1 MARNRRD
8 GKRIIISFSTGRRM
22 AGSPRDRPR
31 SLFFAAKEGGMS
43 AKEPEIHEDPL
54 PGHESRLEPKPE
66 WQPRYAG
73 SDRLRGKV
81 AVVTGADSGIGRAV
95 AALFAREGADV
106 AILYLCEH
114 DDAEKTAGKI
124 GRAHVCTPVTNAHLV
139 CRLLLEKKN
148 KQNTQH
154 VRIDNLN

>member
-8 GKRIIISFSTGRRM
+8 GKRIIVSFSTGRRM

-43 AKEPEIHEDPL
+43 IKEPEIHEDPL

-95 AALFAREGADV
+95 AALFARAGADV
-106 AILYLCEH
+106 AI
-114 DDAEKTAGKI
+114 DRKST
-124 GRAHVCTPVTNAHLV
+124 
-139 CRLLLEKKN
+139 RLN
-148 KQNTQH
+148 SSH
-154 VRIDNLN
+154 